1 MNQAS
6 HTTASAH
13 QASTR
18 NTTGPGGNA
27 VFAGAVLLIAG
38 VLGVLQGIAAI
49 ANDDVFAEV
58 GDYVF
63 EVDLTGWGW
72 LHLVLGALVAFT
84 GYGVV
89 QGASWARYTAIV
101 LVALHLVA
109 NFLWLPY
116 YPVWAIVMIGIDLV
130 VLWAL
135 SIWTPEGRL
144 AP

>member
-6 HTTASAH
+6 HTTARAHSSA
-13 QASTR
+13 TR
-18 NTTGPGGNA
+18 ATTGPGGPA

-38 VLGVLQGIAAI
+38 ILGVLQGIAAI

-72 LHLVLGALVAFT
+72 LHLALGVLVAFT

-116 YPVWAIVMIGIDLV
+116 IPVWAIVLIGIDLV

-135 SIWTPEGRL
+135 SAWTPESEL
-144 AP
+144 TP

>member
-18 NTTGPGGNA
+18 STTGPGGTA

-72 LHLVLGALVAFT
+72 LHLVLGVLVAFT

-116 YPVWAIVMIGIDLV
+116 YPVWAIVMIGIDLI

-135 SIWTPEGRL
+135 SIWTPQGRL

>member
-6 HTTASAH
+6 RTTASAH
-13 QASTR
+13 RSSTR
-18 NTTGPGGNA
+18 GTTGPGGTA
-27 VFAGAVLLIAG
+27 VFAGTVLLIAG
-38 VLGVLQGIAAI
+38 TLGVLQGIAAI

-135 SIWTPEGRL
+135 SIWTPESRL

>member
-1 MNQAS
+1 MSQAP
-6 HTTASAH
+6 HTPASAH
-13 QASTR
+13 ASATR
-18 NTTGPGGNA
+18 STAGPGGTA

-49 ANDDVFAEV
+49 AEDDVFAEI

-72 LHLVLGALVAFT
+72 LHLALGVLVAFT

-89 QGASWARYTAIV
+89 QGASWARYTAII
-101 LVALHLVA
+101 LVSIHLVA

-116 YPVWAIVMIGIDLV
+116 IPVWAIVLIGIDLL

-135 SIWTPEGRL
+135 STWRPESPL